1 MCTLS
6 FVPSKKESHNF
17 IVTSNRDESPGRGT
31 IPPTKYSE
39 MGSDMWYPKDEI
51 AGGTWIGASSKKR
64 LVCLMNGGFGAHQR
78 KKTYRKS
85 RGVVVKELLS
95 AENSAECMQGSDF
108 YEIEP
113 FTMVVVDWA
122 SELALTQ
129 LIWDGT
135 EKHLT
140 ALPIKP
146 YIWSASMLYSEATKK
161 EREQV
166 FEGFIARNHDEI
178 TVETLFDFH
187 QQFKIDRGVV
197 KTTSITQFVRNDKGA
212 EMIYRDLKKEKE
224 NRLKIEVG

>member
-6 FVPSKKESHNF
+6 FVPSKKEPFNF
-17 IVTSNRDESPGRGT
+17 IMTSNRDESPGRET
-31 IPPTKYSE
+31 IPPKKYSE
-39 MGSDMWYPKDEI
+39 MGSEMWYPKDEV
-51 AGGTWIGASSKKR
+51 AGGTWIGVSSKKR
-64 LVCLMNGGFGAHQR
+64 LVCLMNGGFGRHQR

-95 AENSAECMQGSDF
+95 AAESAACMERSDF
-108 YEIEP
+108 TDIEP
-113 FTMVVVDWA
+113 FTIVVVDWT
-122 SELALTQ
+122 SKLALWQ

-161 EREQV
+161 ERAQL
-166 FEGFIARNHDEI
+166 FDRFIAGNREGI
-178 TVETLFDFH
+178 TVQALFDFH

-197 KTTSITQFVRNDKGA
+197 KTTSITQFVHRGGIS
-212 EMIYRDLKKEKE
+212 EMVYHDLKKEKIHS
-224 NRLKIEVG
+224 LKR